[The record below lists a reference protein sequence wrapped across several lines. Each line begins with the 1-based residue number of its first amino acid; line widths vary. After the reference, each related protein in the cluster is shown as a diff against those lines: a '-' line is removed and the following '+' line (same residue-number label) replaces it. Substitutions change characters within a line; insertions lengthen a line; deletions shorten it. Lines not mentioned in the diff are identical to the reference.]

1 MSVACWNQAALAPE
15 PPLGPSAGL
24 PSSFLH
30 SLWTLFEILDEE
42 GKGFVHLSEIESRWR
57 QQDGDDRLPAG
68 VLLALRQVGAP
79 CAGYLTFP
87 RLVAGLQIALLRDE
101 SGAYF
106 RRIPAGEQVFRGLAP
121 DYTAEEN
128 ECTEEAKTHTHISK
142 QTKSVFL
149 NVPNKWSLF
158 RVSFP
163 NEGGMYRGD
172 VIYPVW
178 SAEGRGVALREE
190 TLENAPK
197 QPGINFYSHLPGNC
211 DRRGIGR
218 SRSINSALSQ
228 WDPHRIHR
236 ARGELRR
243 HTITNGIDYNALK
256 RMKELEQEKDC
267 LLHGLE
273 MVEHARDWYHQQIL
287 GVKEEQKNI
296 GQNLSNNDYFS
307 DSQSERSSLLLS
319 KIQEVNFTLSNLM
332 SSSGKGITVPANG
345 LAPPFTQAA
354 KGLGFQQQAM
364 NVLKEQ
370 NRLLAKEVS
379 EKSDRITQ
387 LEQENV
393 RIFKQLKESRSH
405 RHQGLS
411 HKESTFI

>member
-101 SGAYF
+101 ERQQGGHGA
-106 RRIPAGEQVFRGLAP
+106 PGG
-121 DYTAEEN
+121 
-128 ECTEEAKTHTHISK
+128 EAKEAGNERDRAGWQGPELNPQK
-142 QTKSVFL
+142 QERKRSS
-149 NVPNKWSLF
+149 N
-158 RVSFP
+158 
-163 NEGGMYRGD
+163 Y
-172 VIYPVW
+172 
-178 SAEGRGVALREE
+178 
-190 TLENAPK
+190 
-197 QPGINFYSHLPGNC
+197 GNC

-332 SSSGKGITVPANG
+332 SSSGK
-345 LAPPFTQAA
+345 
-354 KGLGFQQQAM
+354 
-364 NVLKEQ
+364 
-370 NRLLAKEVS
+370 EVS

>member
-101 SGAYF
+101 ERQQGGHGA
-106 RRIPAGEQVFRGLAP
+106 PGG
-121 DYTAEEN
+121 
-128 ECTEEAKTHTHISK
+128 EAKEAGNERDRAGWQGPELNPQK
-142 QTKSVFL
+142 QERKRSS
-149 NVPNKWSLF
+149 N
-158 RVSFP
+158 
-163 NEGGMYRGD
+163 Y
-172 VIYPVW
+172 
-178 SAEGRGVALREE
+178 
-190 TLENAPK
+190 
-197 QPGINFYSHLPGNC
+197 GNC

-296 GQNLSNNDYFS
+296 GQNLSNNTSFS
-307 DSQSERSSLLLS
+307 YQ
-319 KIQEVNFTLSNLM
+319 
-332 SSSGKGITVPANG
+332 PANG